1 MGEVA
6 ASPTHWHYNIYG
18 GKNTMNA
25 KFVTDIITVGCFLA
39 ALSLIDFDKEAVKA
53 LITGG
58 VITWWVMR
66 RVR

>member
-1 MGEVA
+1 
-6 ASPTHWHYNIYG
+6 
-18 GKNTMNA
+18 MNA
-25 KFVTDIITVGCFLA
+25 KLVTDIITVGCFLA